1 MRKKG
6 ENSVKR
12 AGKADVPPD
21 GMMFSSLGSKV
32 NPSHLADSAALRGC
46 SAVVEAAPVARL
58 KAGIAS
64 RNSVKVSTFDQRS
77 ALAPTLSFL
86 PTNEL
91 SAALARIIQY

>member
-32 NPSHLADSAALRGC
+32 NPVYPADSD
-46 SAVVEAAPVARL
+46 SADPHLCV
-58 KAGIAS
+58 G
-64 RNSVKVSTFDQRS
+64 
-77 ALAPTLSFL
+77 
-86 PTNEL
+86 
-91 SAALARIIQY
+91 

>member
-32 NPSHLADSAALRGC
+32 NP
-46 SAVVEAAPVARL
+46 V
-58 KAGIAS
+58 
-64 RNSVKVSTFDQRS
+64 
-77 ALAPTLSFL
+77 LSC
-86 PTNEL
+86 
-91 SAALARIIQY
+91 